1 MNDRSQSAES
11 QNGDAIEPACIVF
24 DAEHSNNVS
33 RITDRFSNLECVDC
47 AIAIQSY
54 AVENRISGTRIK
66 LKTPKGE
73 GNDLI
78 VDDSISFN
86 EAISENGKHEGV
98 EFTNSNGEKVV
109 FNNNHR
115 TPIPTIQW
123 IDNFFFRGMIY
134 SQEFEVK
141 REDF

>member
-11 QNGDAIEPACIVF
+11 QNGDAIEPNRIIF
-24 DAEHSNNVS
+24 DAEQSNNIS
-33 RITDRFSNLECVDC
+33 RITDRFSNLECIDC
-47 AIAIQSY
+47 ARAIQNY
-54 AVENRISGTRIK
+54 AVENGILGTKIK

-78 VDDSISFN
+78 VDDSISSD

-98 EFTNSNGEKVV
+98 EFINSNGEKVV
-109 FNNNHR
+109 FDNNHR
-115 TPIPTIQW
+115 IPVPTEQW
-123 IDNFFFRGMIY
+123 IDNLFFRGMIY
-134 SQEFEVK
+134 GQEFEIN